1 MIYATISSEEAQKRL
16 NEAIEESKDVKWYI
30 RLKIIAL
37 SATKQTV
44 KELSEMFN
52 LCEATIRNYIHDYNN
67 GGIQQLEPD
76 KSSGRPNK
84 IGNWTKQQWDEV
96 LEQTPNQY
104 EKLNTAS
111 HQWTLERL
119 QQYVKEYHGIDVC
132 LSSIYNSFKVSHSR
146 ARGTG
151 RSKLRVGSPDPMYT
165 VKRSY
170 NKEVRNLHSRD
181 N

>member
-16 NEAIEESKDVKWYI
+16 NEAIEEAKDVKWYI
-30 RLKIIAL
+30 RLKIVAL

-44 KELSEMFN
+44 KELSEMFD
-52 LCEATIRNYIHDYNN
+52 LCDATIRNYIHDYNK
-67 GGIQQLEPD
+67 GEIQQLAPD
-76 KSSGRPNK
+76 KSTGRPPK
-84 IGNWTKQQWDEV
+84 IGKWTKEQWNEV

-104 EKLNTAS
+104 EKLNTQS
-111 HQWTLERL
+111 RQWTLERM

-132 LSSIYNSFKVSHSR
+132 LSSVYNSIRKTGR
-146 ARGTG
+146 RTG

-170 NKEVRNLHSRD
+170 TKAVQNLHFRG

>member
-1 MIYATISSEEAQKRL
+1 MIYATISSEEAQRRL
-16 NEAIEESKDVKWYI
+16 NEAIEEARDVKWYI

-52 LCEATIRNYIHDYNN
+52 LCEATIRNYIHDYSK
-67 GGIQQLEPD
+67 GGLEQLAPG
-76 KSSGRPNK
+76 KSTGRPPK
-84 IGNWTKQQWDEV
+84 IGQWTKAQWDEV

-104 EKLNTAS
+104 KKLNTQS
-111 HQWTLERL
+111 RQWTLERL
-119 QQYVKEYHGIDVC
+119 QQYVKEYHGIAVC
-132 LSSIYNSFKVSHSR
+132 LSSIHNSLMKTGR
-146 ARGTG
+146 RTG
-151 RSKLRVGSPDPMYT
+151 RSKLRVGSPDPMYR

-170 NKEVRNLHSRD
+170 TKGVQNLHSRG

>member
-1 MIYATISSEEAQKRL
+1 MVYATISSEEAHKRL
-16 NEAIEESKDVKWYI
+16 NEAIEEARDVKWYI

-52 LCEATIRNYIHDYNN
+52 LCEATIRNYIHDYNQ
-67 GGIQQLEPD
+67 GGLEKLAPG
-76 KSSGRPNK
+76 KSTGRPPK
-84 IGNWTKQQWDEV
+84 IGNWTKERWDEV
-96 LEQTPNQY
+96 LERTPNQY
-104 EKLNTAS
+104 GKLGTQS

-119 QQYVKEYHGIDVC
+119 QQYVKEYHGIEVC
-132 LSSIYNSFKVSHSR
+132 LSSIHNSLMKTGR
-146 ARGTG
+146 RTG

-170 NKEVRNLHSRD
+170 TKEVQNLHSRD

>member
-1 MIYATISSEEAQKRL
+1 MIYVTITSEEARKRL
-16 NEAIEESKDVKWYI
+16 NEAIEEAKDVKWYI

-44 KELSEMFN
+44 EELSQMFN
-52 LCEATIRNYIHDYNN
+52 LCEATIRNYIHDYNK
-67 GGIQQLEPD
+67 GGLEQLAPH
-76 KSSGRPNK
+76 KPTGRPPT
-84 IGNWTKQQWDEV
+84 IGSWTKEQWDKV

-104 EKLNTAS
+104 EKLNTQS
-111 HQWTLERL
+111 RQWTLERL

-132 LSSIYNSFKVSHSR
+132 LSSVYNSIRKTGR
-146 ARGTG
+146 RMG
-151 RSKLRVGSPDPMYT
+151 RSKLRVGSPDPMYA

-170 NKEVRNLHSRD
+170 TKEVQNLHSWD

>member
-16 NEAIEESKDVKWYI
+16 NEAIEEAKDVKWYI

-44 KELSEMFN
+44 EELSKMFE
-52 LCEATIRNYIHDYNN
+52 LHKATIRRYIHGYNQ
-67 GGIQQLEPD
+67 GGLEELAPD
-76 KSSGRPNK
+76 KSTGRPPK
-84 IGNWTKQQWDEV
+84 IGQWTKEQWDKV
-96 LEQTPNQY
+96 LEQTPDQY
-104 EKLNTAS
+104 DKLNTKS

-119 QQYVKEYHGIDVC
+119 QRYVKEYHDIDVS
-132 LSSIYNSFKVSHSR
+132 LSSVYNSIRQSGR
-146 ARGTG
+146 RMG

-170 NKEVRNLHSRD
+170 IKAVQNLHSRG

>member
-16 NEAIEESKDVKWYI
+16 NEAIEEARDVKWYI

-37 SATKQTV
+37 SATKQAV

-52 LCEATIRNYIHDYNN
+52 LCEATIRNYIHDYNK
-67 GGIQQLEPD
+67 GGLEQLAPD
-76 KSSGRPNK
+76 KSTGRPPK
-84 IGNWTKQQWDEV
+84 IAHWTKEQWDEV

-104 EKLNTAS
+104 KKLNTQS
-111 HQWTLERL
+111 RQWTLERL
-119 QQYVKEYHGIDVC
+119 QQYVKEYHGIVVC
-132 LSSIYNSFKVSHSR
+132 LSSIHNSLMKGR
-146 ARGTG
+146 RTG
-151 RSKLRVGSPDPMYT
+151 RSKLRVGSPDPKYT

-170 NKEVRNLHSRD
+170 TKGVQNLHSRG